1 MKREDLKNYRYNQNW
16 IKRQLENYEEQ
27 KTIVYNIT
35 QNLDGM
41 PKAKNKP
48 NYGLE
53 DLMDQYDK
61 ILEIL
66 KKDQEK
72 QNEIILQIR
81 KLEEPYRTILTDK
94 YILGMS
100 LEEISIDINYSYDRT
115 CKMHGI
121 ALNEFDKLDK
131 VVSKCQDMSV

>member
-1 MKREDLKNYRYNQNW
+1 MNREDLKNYKYNQQW
-16 IKRQLENYEEQ
+16 IKMQVDKYQEQ
-27 KTIVYNIT
+27 KTMVYSIS

-41 PKAKNKP
+41 TKAKNKP

-53 DLMDQYDK
+53 NLMDQYNK

-66 KKDQEK
+66 EKDQEK

-81 KLEEPYRTILTDK
+81 RLEEPYRTILTDK

-100 LEEISIDINYSYDRT
+100 LEEISVEVGYAYENVCR
-115 CKMHGI
+115 MHGT
-121 ALNEFDKLDK
+121 ALNKFDNLE
-131 VVSKCQDMSV
+131 SRQ

>member
-1 MKREDLKNYRYNQNW
+1 MNREDLKNYKYNQKW
-16 IKRQLENYEEQ
+16 IKRQLEKYEEQ
-27 KTIVYNIT
+27 KAIVYGIT

-48 NYGLE
+48 NYNLE
-53 DLMDQYDK
+53 NLMDQYDK

-66 KKDQEK
+66 EDDQKK

-81 KLEEPYRTILTDK
+81 KLEEPYKTILTDK

-100 LEEISIDINYSYDRT
+100 LEEISVEIGYAYENVCR
-115 CKMHGI
+115 MHGT
-121 ALNEFDKLDK
+121 ALNKFDDLEIR
-131 VVSKCQDMSV
+131 Q

>member
-1 MKREDLKNYRYNQNW
+1 MNREDLKNYKYNKNW
-16 IKRQLENYEEQ
+16 IKRQLEKYEEQ
-27 KTIVYNIT
+27 KSIVYNIT

-41 PKAKNKP
+41 PKAKNKI

-53 DLMDQYDK
+53 NLMDQYDEIIK
-61 ILEIL
+61 ILEE
-66 KKDQEK
+66 DQKK

-100 LEEISIDINYSYDRT
+100 LDEISVEIGYAYENVCR
-115 CKMHGI
+115 MHGS
-121 ALNEFDKLDK
+121 ALNKFDNLE
-131 VVSKCQDMSV
+131 SRQ

>member
-1 MKREDLKNYRYNQNW
+1 MNRDDLKNYRYNKNW
-16 IKRQLENYEEQ
+16 IKRQLEKYEEQ
-27 KTIVYNIT
+27 KSFIYNIS

-41 PKAKNKP
+41 PKAKNKT

-53 DLMDQYDK
+53 NLMDQYDK
-61 ILEIL
+61 ILKIL
-66 KKDQEK
+66 EEDQNK
-72 QNEIILQIR
+72 QNEILLQVR
-81 KLEEPYRTILTDK
+81 KVNEPYRTILTDK

-100 LEEISIDINYSYDRT
+100 LEEISIEINYSYDRT

-131 VVSKCQDMSV
+131 SGL

>member
-1 MKREDLKNYRYNQNW
+1 MNREDLKNYKYNQIW
-16 IKRQLENYEEQ
+16 IKRQLDKYQEQ
-27 KTIVYNIT
+27 KTMVYSIS

-53 DLMDQYDK
+53 NLMDQYNK

-66 KKDQEK
+66 EKDQEK

-81 KLEEPYRTILTDK
+81 RLEEPYRTILTDK

-100 LEEISIDINYSYDRT
+100 LEEISVEVGYAYENVCR
-115 CKMHGI
+115 MHGT
-121 ALNEFDKLDK
+121 ALNKFDDLE
-131 VVSKCQDMSV
+131 SRQ

>member
-1 MKREDLKNYRYNQNW
+1 MTREDLKNYKYNQQW
-16 IKRQLENYEEQ
+16 IKRQLEKYEEQ
-27 KTIVYNIT
+27 KAIVYNIS

-48 NYGLE
+48 NYSLE
-53 DLMDQYDK
+53 NLMDQYDK

-66 KKDQEK
+66 EKDQEK

-81 KLEEPYRTILTDK
+81 RLEEPYRTILTDK

-100 LEEISIDINYSYDRT
+100 LEEISVEIGYAYENVCR
-115 CKMHGI
+115 MHGT
-121 ALNEFDKLDK
+121 ALNKFDNLETR
-131 VVSKCQDMSV
+131 Q

>member
-1 MKREDLKNYRYNQNW
+1 MTKLTREDLKNYKYNQNW
-16 IKRQLENYEEQ
+16 IKRQLEKYEEQ
-27 KTIVYNIT
+27 KAVVYGIT

-53 DLMDQYDK
+53 NLMDQYDK
-61 ILEIL
+61 ILKIL
-66 KKDQEK
+66 KEDQEK

-81 KLEEPYRTILTDK
+81 RLEEPYKTILTDK

-100 LEEISIDINYSYDRT
+100 LEEISVEIGYAYENVCR
-115 CKMHGI
+115 MHGT
-121 ALNEFDKLDK
+121 ALNKFDNLET
-131 VVSKCQDMSV
+131 CQ

>member
-1 MKREDLKNYRYNQNW
+1 MTREDLKNYKYNQIW
-16 IKRQLENYEEQ
+16 IKRQLDKYQEQ
-27 KTIVYNIT
+27 KTMVYSIS

-53 DLMDQYDK
+53 NLMDQYNK

-66 KKDQEK
+66 EKDQEK

-81 KLEEPYRTILTDK
+81 RLEEPYRTILTDK

-100 LEEISIDINYSYDRT
+100 LEEISVEVGYAYENVCR
-115 CKMHGI
+115 MHGT
-121 ALNEFDKLDK
+121 ALNKFDDLE
-131 VVSKCQDMSV
+131 SRQ

>member
-1 MKREDLKNYRYNQNW
+1 MNREDLKNYKYNKNW

-35 QNLDGM
+35 QSLDGM

-53 DLMDQYDK
+53 NLMDQYDK
-61 ILEIL
+61 ILKIL
-66 KKDQEK
+66 EKDQEK
-72 QNEIILQIR
+72 QNEILLQIR
-81 KLEEPYRTILTDK
+81 RLEEPYRTILTDK

-100 LEEISIDINYSYDRT
+100 LEEISVEIGYAYENVCR
-115 CKMHGI
+115 MHGT
-121 ALNEFDKLDK
+121 ALNKFDDLE
-131 VVSKCQDMSV
+131 SHQ

>member
-1 MKREDLKNYRYNQNW
+1 MKREDLKNYRYNKNW

-27 KTIVYNIT
+27 KAIVYNIS

-53 DLMDQYDK
+53 NLMDQYNK

-66 KKDQEK
+66 EKDQEK

-81 KLEEPYRTILTDK
+81 RLEEPYKTILTDK

-100 LEEISIDINYSYDRT
+100 LEEISVEIGYAYENVCR
-115 CKMHGI
+115 MHGT
-121 ALNEFDKLDK
+121 ALNKFDEL
-131 VVSKCQDMSV
+131 

>member
-1 MKREDLKNYRYNQNW
+1 MKREDLKNYRYNKNW

-27 KTIVYNIT
+27 KAIVYNIS

-53 DLMDQYDK
+53 NLMDQYNK

-66 KKDQEK
+66 EKDQEK
-72 QNEIILQIR
+72 QNEILIQIR
-81 KLEEPYRTILTDK
+81 ELEEPYRTIITDK

-100 LEEISIDINYSYDRT
+100 LEEISVEIGYAYENVCR
-115 CKMHGI
+115 MHGT
-121 ALNEFDKLDK
+121 ALNKFDDLE
-131 VVSKCQDMSV
+131 SRQ

>member
-1 MKREDLKNYRYNQNW
+1 MKREDLKNYRYNKNW

-27 KTIVYNIT
+27 KAIVYNIS

-53 DLMDQYDK
+53 NLMDQYNK

-66 KKDQEK
+66 EKDQEK
-72 QNEIILQIR
+72 QNEILIQIR
-81 KLEEPYRTILTDK
+81 ELEEPYRTIITDK

>member
-1 MKREDLKNYRYNQNW
+1 MNREDLKNYKYNQNW

-35 QNLDGM
+35 QSLDGM

-53 DLMDQYDK
+53 NLMDQYDK
-61 ILEIL
+61 ILKIL
-66 KKDQEK
+66 EKDQEK
-72 QNEIILQIR
+72 QNEILLQIR
-81 KLEEPYRTILTDK
+81 RLEEPYRTILTDK

-100 LEEISIDINYSYDRT
+100 LEEISVEIGYAYENVCR
-115 CKMHGI
+115 MHGT
-121 ALNEFDKLDK
+121 ALNKFDNLE
-131 VVSKCQDMSV
+131 SHQ

>member
-1 MKREDLKNYRYNQNW
+1 MNREDLKNYKYNKNW

-35 QNLDGM
+35 QSLDGM

-53 DLMDQYDK
+53 NLMDQYDK
-61 ILEIL
+61 ILKIL
-66 KKDQEK
+66 EKDQER
-72 QNEIILQIR
+72 QNEILLQIR
-81 KLEEPYRTILTDK
+81 KIEEPYRTILTDK

-100 LEEISIDINYSYDRT
+100 LEEISVEIGYAYENVCR
-115 CKMHGI
+115 MHGT
-121 ALNEFDKLDK
+121 ALNKFDDLE
-131 VVSKCQDMSV
+131 SHQ

>member
-1 MKREDLKNYRYNQNW
+1 MNREDLKKYRYNQNW
-16 IKRQLENYEEQ
+16 IKRQLEKYQEQ
-27 KTIVYNIT
+27 KAMVYSIS

-48 NYGLE
+48 NYGIE
-53 DLMDQYDK
+53 NLMDQYDK

-66 KKDQEK
+66 GKDQEK

-81 KLEEPYRTILTDK
+81 RLEEPYRTILTDK

>member
-1 MKREDLKNYRYNQNW
+1 MNREVLKNYRYNQNW

-35 QNLDGM
+35 QSLDGM

-53 DLMDQYDK
+53 NLMDQYDK
-61 ILEIL
+61 ILKIL
-66 KKDQEK
+66 EKDQEK
-72 QNEIILQIR
+72 QNEILLQIR
-81 KLEEPYRTILTDK
+81 RLEEPYRTILTDK

-100 LEEISIDINYSYDRT
+100 LEEISVEIGYAYENVCR
-115 CKMHGI
+115 MHGT
-121 ALNEFDKLDK
+121 ALNKFDNLE
-131 VVSKCQDMSV
+131 SHQ

>member
-1 MKREDLKNYRYNQNW
+1 MKREDLKNYRYNKNW

-27 KTIVYNIT
+27 KAIVYNIT
-35 QNLDGM
+35 QSLDGM

-53 DLMDQYDK
+53 DLMDQYNK

-66 KKDQEK
+66 NKDQEK

-100 LEEISIDINYSYDRT
+100 LEEISVDIGYAYENVCR
-115 CKMHGI
+115 MHGT
-121 ALNEFDKLDK
+121 ALNKFDNLE
-131 VVSKCQDMSV
+131 SHQ

>member
-1 MKREDLKNYRYNQNW
+1 MNREDLKNYRYNQNW
-16 IKRQLENYEEQ
+16 IKKQLEKYEKQ
-27 KTIVYNIT
+27 KTMIYNIT

-41 PKAKNKP
+41 PKAKNKT

-53 DLMDQYDK
+53 ELMDQYDVILK
-61 ILEIL
+61 ILEE
-66 KKDQEK
+66 DQKK

-100 LEEISIDINYSYDRT
+100 LEEISVDIGYAYENVCR
-115 CKMHGI
+115 MHGT
-121 ALNEFDKLDK
+121 ALNKFDDIE
-131 VVSKCQDMSV
+131 SRQ

>member
-1 MKREDLKNYRYNQNW
+1 MNREDLKNYKYNQNW
-16 IKRQLENYEEQ
+16 IKRQLEKYEEQ
-27 KTIVYNIT
+27 KAIVYNIS

-48 NYGLE
+48 NYSLE
-53 DLMDQYDK
+53 NLMDQYDK

-66 KKDQEK
+66 EKDQEK

-81 KLEEPYRTILTDK
+81 RLEEPYRTILTDK

-100 LEEISIDINYSYDRT
+100 LEEISVEVGYAYENVCR
-115 CKMHGI
+115 MHGT
-121 ALNEFDKLDK
+121 ALNKFDNLETR
-131 VVSKCQDMSV
+131 Q